1 MRARNSKIIWECG
14 SLMYGSFTTTHA
26 WGQRHQPTGTA
37 SKLNSKN
44 KNLLLLLNTTQY
56 YRIYHICT
64 RRVQAMYIRA
74 FYKSGG
80 FKNAFYNNVTCS
92 QFLCKDIYL
101 FEIYCII
108 CLLKKILFG
117 FFLLFIFFLYN
128 FLVSLLNYGISL
140 VWVLMMVM
148 KYPILLIT
156 LF

>member
-1 MRARNSKIIWECG
+1 MESWVRSMRTRNSKIIWECG

-37 SKLNSKN
+37 SKLNSNIKN
-44 KNLLLLLNTTQY
+44 LLLLNTTQY

-80 FKNAFYNNVTCS
+80 FWNAFYNNVTCS

-108 CLLKKILFG
+108 CLLKKCYLDFG
-117 FFLLFIFFLYN
+117 FFLLFFL
-128 FLVSLLNYGISL
+128 
-140 VWVLMMVM
+140 
-148 KYPILLIT
+148 
-156 LF
+156 